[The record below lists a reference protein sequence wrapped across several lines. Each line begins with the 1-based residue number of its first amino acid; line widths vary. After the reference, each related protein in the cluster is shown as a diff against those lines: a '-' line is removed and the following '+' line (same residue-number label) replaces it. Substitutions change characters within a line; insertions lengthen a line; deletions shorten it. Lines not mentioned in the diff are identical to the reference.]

1 MKNEIGVQ
9 ALMSRAA
16 KGLLNVAL
24 AVILMTP
31 AIDLTWAGQT
41 LTQAHR
47 GTGVRVGAD
56 PNREPNF
63 THDLIIAIN
72 QLDPSLHLTV
82 KDGYSSLRRVDNDLA
97 LGDVDV
103 FFGIR
108 KSEDRAKVLNFLTDV
123 PLYCIDYRVAVR
135 MDDHAEPRSLD
146 DIRALGIDAVILAVQ
161 GRLYAQ
167 LLKQQPGLTVDDGS
181 VSAEANVQK
190 LLDHRGR
197 FFYADSN
204 LLKYV
209 VKKLNLESSI
219 RIQPT
224 VFETDVL
231 YAVTSKFLDPEI
243 VSKLQAALQTLEKTG
258 DLTKIRVKN
267 NVNVTNWRRAQGNL
281 CAR

>member
-1 MKNEIGVQ
+1 MGVPVLSIRV
-9 ALMSRAA
+9 AI
-16 KGLLNVAL
+16 GLLHLAFAAGLLASATHVA
-24 AVILMTP
+24 
-31 AIDLTWAGQT
+31 WAGQT
-41 LTQAHR
+41 LTSGQR
-47 GTGVRVGAD
+47 GINVRVGAD

-72 QLDPSLHLTV
+72 QLDPTLHLTI

-108 KSEDRAKVLNFLTDV
+108 KSEERAKVLNFLEDV

-135 MDDHAEPRSLD
+135 MDDQADPRSLD
-146 DIRALGIDAVILAVQ
+146 DIRALGSDAVILAVQ
-161 GRLYAQ
+161 GRLYTG
-167 LLKQQPGLTVDDGS
+167 LLKQKPGLNVDDGS
-181 VSAEANVQK
+181 VSAEANLQK

-197 FFYADSN
+197 FFFADSN

-209 VKKLNLESSI
+209 VKKLNQESSV
-219 RIQPT
+219 RILPG

-231 YAVTSKFLDPEI
+231 YAVTSKFLEPEV
-243 VSKLQAALQTLEKTG
+243 VSKIQTALLNLEKSG
-258 DLTKIRVKN
+258 DLAKIRAKN
-267 NVNVTNWRRAQGNL
+267 NVSVAYGRRGQGSL